1 MGFKEVKMQFLA
13 AVVVAL
19 QASGYGII
27 NGWSSPNNIKL
38 RSDTDNPL
46 PSGKL
51 TEDEISLTSSVVGI
65 GALVGI
71 LGAGLIAN
79 KYGRKWPILLLT
91 IPITVSWLLIW
102 FAQNVNYLY
111 VGRAIQGAV
120 EGAIFSL
127 CQFYFIEISDASV
140 RGTLCASTVLA
151 GHIGVPVAFA
161 LGYLDWAVTPIFSIA
176 LSVLAGI
183 LMYWFPETPTF
194 LVKQNKI
201 KEAEKSIRFYK
212 NLRANP
218 EANKIVQIEMEN
230 IKSEMTLAQTD
241 MANKSSAKLSD
252 FFTNPG
258 RKAMIIGIVLAALN
272 HLTGS
277 FVLIAYA
284 GTVFQKSG
292 SALSPNDSAL
302 IIGFIQLIGTFLVP
316 LSIEW
321 TGRKVLYGISTVS
334 SVVGFAFLGTYLMFQ
349 SWGYA
354 VSHLNWIPIVCCS
367 FVVLAQSLGVST
379 LSYTVT
385 AEVMP
390 ENIKE
395 IGITVSNFTMCAFG
409 TLVLQFMNNL
419 DDAMGQFGT
428 MYLFGAFSI
437 PSAVF
442 VLFYVPETR
451 NKSYEQIMAELK

>member
-1 MGFKEVKMQFLA
+1 MIFLA
-13 AVVVAL
+13 L
-19 QASGYGII
+19 QTSGYGII

-51 TEDEISLTSSVVGI
+51 AENEISLTSSIVAI
-65 GALVGI
+65 GAMIGI
-71 LGAGLIAN
+71 PIAGLIAN
-79 KYGRKWPILLLT
+79 KFGRKWPILLLT

-102 FAQNVNYLY
+102 FARNVYYLY

-183 LMYWFPETPTF
+183 LIYWFPETPSF

-230 IKSEMTLAQTD
+230 IKSGMTQAQTEI
-241 MANKSSAKLSD
+241 ANKSPAKLSD
-252 FFTNPG
+252 FLTNPG

-272 HLTGS
+272 QLSGA

-321 TGRKVLYGISTVS
+321 TGRKVLYGISIVS
-334 SVVGFAFLGTYLMFQ
+334 SVVGFAILGTYLLFQ
-349 SWGYA
+349 SWDYA

-367 FVVLAQSLGVST
+367 FVVLTQSLGVST
-379 LSYTVT
+379 LSCTVT
-385 AEVMP
+385 AELMP
-390 ENIKE
+390 KNIKE
-395 IGITVSNFTMCAFG
+395 IGITISNFTMCAVG
-409 TLVLQFMNNL
+409 TLVLQFMSNL

-428 MYLFGAFSI
+428 MYLFGALSI
-437 PSAVF
+437 PCAAF
-442 VLFYVPETR
+442 VIFYVPETK